1 MKTGKYCLALMP
13 LLVRGF
19 SGFSPA
25 TTHHPP
31 LSLQRGA
38 ATSVHMVAL
47 RPQQQKDEESV
58 PPVVFLLGASALW
71 GTYPSTIK
79 CLFSAPGAAITP
91 PEVTLLRFLVMAS
104 FSAAAFSVAQSR
116 GKLAGGDDE
125 AMRAAFSLGD
135 DAAAPSFRDQL
146 ERRVPSSIYVA
157 AAELGALGLAGTLCN
172 TAGLAQIPALT
183 GAVLLTFLNVFVP
196 LIGASLGATEAE
208 RDVDRTTW
216 LCSGVALAAS
226 IYALIPDTP
235 GQVSLPNLG
244 GGELSVL
251 TAAFFFAA
259 AKVRLSSHLKV
270 HSADALT
277 TGRLV
282 AQAVSRC
289 HPMPPLPP
297 FEGASSVLK
306 RHAPSRGAPG
316 ATGPRAR

>member
-1 MKTGKYCLALMP
+1 MKIGKYYLALMP

-31 LSLQRGA
+31 LTLQRAA

-116 GKLAGGDDE
+116 GKLAGGDVAPASDDE

-208 RDVDRTTW
+208 LKLMKEAVETGKRVRV
-216 LCSGVALAAS
+216 LSGAETEV
-226 IYALIPDTP
+226 
-235 GQVSLPNLG
+235 LG
-244 GGELSVL
+244 
-251 TAAFFFAA
+251 
-259 AKVRLSSHLKV
+259 
-270 HSADALT
+270 
-277 TGRLV
+277 
-282 AQAVSRC
+282 
-289 HPMPPLPP
+289 
-297 FEGASSVLK
+297 
-306 RHAPSRGAPG
+306 
-316 ATGPRAR
+316 